1 MFDCHRAQGHKSV
14 SPCSDSDQGVALL
27 APPRLLRRTQAP
39 LLSLLLTT
47 VILCTGA
54 ATFTP
59 VRGANL
65 SSTPSSLAGIA
76 ASSEPLTRQ
85 EVIARERPAV
95 VEIIA
100 TDCQNLV
107 QGFGSGEIIDPQG
120 YIVTNSHVVHSGQRY
135 FALLFDNSLAQA
147 RLIGNDPA
155 DDLAILKVTTS
166 RHLPAMAIGDSSH
179 LQVGDGVLT
188 IGYPVPQQINERN
201 LQAIGSVDGVT
212 ITGGLISAL
221 GRDLTTASDGIV
233 DAIQTDAE
241 INPGN
246 SGGALVDMQAQL
258 IGIPTL
264 ASAYEYP
271 GAAVI
276 TSDNRP
282 IKGIGFA
289 IPANR
294 IVFVARQFIHD
305 GRMVHSGHATIS
317 ATLVSVTPA
326 LAAMDSLSV
335 DQGAYISEVQAN
347 GPAAQAGLQAGDVI
361 VQMNKTPIR
370 QTLDLTDAL
379 MSMDA
384 NTTATLHVQRGPRQ
398 MEVNVKLKE
407 RAIQAQ
413 EATIEQCSSHASSVV
428 GRG

>member
-1 MFDCHRAQGHKSV
+1 MFDCHRAQEHTGV
-14 SPCSDSDQGVALL
+14 TPCSNSDRMI
-27 APPRLLRRTQAP
+27 PRPLRRRLAP
-39 LLSLLLTT
+39 LLALLLTAA
-47 VILCTGA
+47 IFSTGA
-54 ATFTP
+54 ASFTP
-59 VRGANL
+59 ARGANL
-65 SSTPSSLAGIA
+65 SETLPSLTRMPGGSQ
-76 ASSEPLTRQ
+76 PLTRQ

-95 VEIIA
+95 VEII
-100 TDCQNLV
+100 TTNCQNQV
-107 QGFGSGEIIDPQG
+107 KGFGSGEIIDPQG
-120 YIVTNSHVVHSGQRY
+120 YIVTNSHVVQVGQRY
-135 FALLFDNSLAQA
+135 FALLFDNSLAQV

-155 DDLAILKVTTS
+155 DDLAMLKITTN
-166 RHLPAMAIGDSSH
+166 RHLPVMAIADSSH
-179 LQVGDGVLT
+179 LQIGDEVMT
-188 IGYPVPQQINERN
+188 IGYPVPLQINERN

-212 ITGGLISAL
+212 TTGGLISAL
-221 GRDLTTASDGIV
+221 GRDLTTATDGIV

-294 IVFVARQFIHD
+294 IAFVARQFMHD
-305 GRMVHSGHATIS
+305 GRLVHSGHATIS

-326 LAAMDSLSV
+326 LAAMDSLAV
-335 DQGAYISEVQAN
+335 DHGAYISDVQAD
-347 GPAAQAGLQAGDVI
+347 GPAAQAGLQTGDVI
-361 VQMNKTPIR
+361 VRMNKTPIMH
-370 QTLDLTDAL
+370 TLDLTDAL
-379 MSMDA
+379 MPLDA
-384 NTTATLHVQRGPRQ
+384 STVVTLDVLRGTRQ
-398 MEVNVKLKE
+398 MQVHLKLKE
-407 RAIQAQ
+407 RVIHTQ
-413 EATIEQCSSHASSVV
+413 EATIAQCSSQESPVV

>member
-1 MFDCHRAQGHKSV
+1 V
-14 SPCSDSDQGVALL
+14 
-27 APPRLLRRTQAP
+27 
-39 LLSLLLTT
+39 
-47 VILCTGA
+47 CTGA
-54 ATFTP
+54 AALTP
-59 VRGANL
+59 ARGANL
-65 SSTPSSLAGIA
+65 PNTLARLA
-76 ASSEPLTRQ
+76 NVPVSSEPLTRQ

-95 VEIIA
+95 VEIIT
-100 TDCQNLV
+100 TDCQNQV
-107 QGFGSGEIIDPQG
+107 KGFGSGEIIDPQG
-120 YIVTNSHVVHSGQRY
+120 YMVTNSHVVHLGQKY
-135 FALLFDNSLAQA
+135 FALLFDNSLVQA

-155 DDLAILKVTTS
+155 DDLAVLKVTTR

-179 LQVGDGVLT
+179 LHVGDEVLT
-188 IGYPVPQQINERN
+188 VGYPVPQQINERN
-201 LQAIGSVDGVT
+201 LQAIGSIDGVT

-221 GRDLTTASDGIV
+221 GRDLTTATDGIA

-246 SGGALVDMQAQL
+246 SGGALVDMQARL

-294 IVFVARQFIHD
+294 IVFVARQFIHY
-305 GRMVHSGHATIS
+305 GRLVHSGHAMIN

-335 DQGAYISEVQAN
+335 DHGAYVSDVQAD

-361 VQMNKTPIR
+361 VQMNKTPIM

-379 MSMDA
+379 MPIDA
-384 NTTATLHVQRGPRQ
+384 NTTVTLEVARGTRQ
-398 MEVNVKLKE
+398 IEVNVRLKE
-407 RAIQAQ
+407 RAIQTQ
-413 EATIEQCSSHASSVV
+413 DSTIEQCSSGNSPVV